1 MPQLNYD
8 VVGGT
13 RPTADDWP
21 SHPPGY
27 RAYERTV
34 GLGGGADRWHEV
46 SEGVM
51 TWQVKR
57 RSGFT
62 VTPADGGDVRA
73 RSGADYELLAR
84 VGPLRVREPVRVVA
98 VIERPER
105 CGFAY
110 GTQQGHPVSGEEA
123 FIAHRTPDGRVWLTL
138 RSLTRP
144 ADGWWGRA
152 FPALLVAQ
160 RVYRRRYLRALRAT
174 P

>member
-13 RPTADDWP
+13 RPAEPGWP
-21 SHPPGY
+21 ARPPGY
-27 RAYERTV
+27 RGYERTV
-34 GLGGGADRWHEV
+34 GLGGGADRWRAV
-46 SEGVM
+46 SEAVM

-98 VIERPER
+98 VVEGPDR

-110 GTQQGHPVSGEEA
+110 GTLHGHPVSGEEA

-144 ADGWWGRA
+144 AGGWWGRA

-160 RVYRRRYLRALRAT
+160 RVYRRRYLRALVAN